1 MSRISNI
8 KKFSKTY
15 ISPLATPAAFIATAA
30 IVPTVA
36 ALPAAIGC
44 LTIYTANIVSQRY
57 LTKSSMPE
65 KKKDITMQ
73 AIVSSLYI
81 GLAVFSGVTIIAPIA
96 GSAIQA
102 SSTLIGQRYE
112 GRVEKIKEP
121 DHEFSENT
129 WDLVELYKE
138 TDKSGN
144 DSTNQTKT
152 EKDILDQKTSERPS
166 EQLRTSI
173 VVKSVDYAC
182 KFVDNIFDMSIL
194 IMFFMGMVVSVTS
207 GMTKIMNDYSGQL
220 RSSELSLGEFD
231 SSNFF
236 ENNTGRFDTCTVYR
250 QSTFSLN

>member
-8 KKFSKTY
+8 KNFSKTY

-73 AIVSSLYI
+73 AIASSLYI

-96 GSAIQA
+96 GSVIQA

-112 GRVEKIKEP
+112 S
-121 DHEFSENT
+121 SENA
-129 WDLVELYKE
+129 WNLVELFQE
-138 TDKSGN
+138 PDASDN
-144 DSTNQTKT
+144 ESINQPTM
-152 EKDILDQKTSERPS
+152 EKDISDQKISERPS
-166 EQLRTSI
+166 EHLPTSI
-173 VVKSVDYAC
+173 VAKSVDSVY
-182 KFVDNIFDMSIL
+182 KLVNNPITMPIL
-194 IMFFMGMVVSVTS
+194 IILFLRMIGYVSS
-207 GMTKIMNDYSGQL
+207 GMTNSLNDNVGQNNSSPSSDFSSGAYDYSN
-220 RSSELSLGEFD
+220 S
-231 SSNFF
+231 F
-236 ENNTGRFDTCTVYR
+236 ENNTDNAGMCEHKALITCPL
-250 QSTFSLN
+250 Q